1 MASPADNSGGEDI
14 EHGGGVAVEM
24 TATAATESLS
34 PSSSPMEDAISISD
48 ERITPLLNQS
58 QRPRVNIFSVSHSR
72 RRPVKEQITRLAE
85 TETSPFVQF
94 TVWIWDGSRYSGM
107 LCMALSS
114 IIYCIMEVLSD
125 VFTAQSIPLFEMA
138 FTRCTVILIL
148 SFVWLKRSRQPIFG
162 TSSVRKLLVLS
173 AFMGYLSLLSFI
185 YCIQRVPLSQA
196 IMLNFT
202 TPIVAAVAARVILHE
217 KLKIA
222 EIGGLACSFFGVL
235 FIFRPVLNIQGSTEA
250 GEANISYVKGSNH
263 LYAVLVGL
271 VSSTVGGVSYCFIR
285 AGAKA
290 ADQPLL
296 TVFAFGLFAT
306 PAAAI
311 CAFIFEGFVLPGFYT
326 LLLMVILGSLAFLA
340 EITVARALQLEKTSK
355 VVNILYLQ
363 AASTQLLG
371 MSLSRIVPT
380 FGRLVGCT
388 LILISACCTMYVG
401 PEKEVD

>member
-48 ERITPLLNQS
+48 EHITPLLNQS

-94 TVWIWDGSRYSGM
+94 TVWIWNGSRYS
-107 LCMALSS
+107 
-114 IIYCIMEVLSD
+114 
-125 VFTAQSIPLFEMA
+125 AQSIPLFEMA

-162 TSSVRKLLVLS
+162 TSSVRKLLVLR

-235 FIFRPVLNIQGSTEA
+235 FIFRPVLNIQG
-250 GEANISYVKGSNH
+250 
-263 LYAVLVGL
+263 
-271 VSSTVGGVSYCFIR
+271 
-285 AGAKA
+285 
-290 ADQPLL
+290 
-296 TVFAFGLFAT
+296 
-306 PAAAI
+306 
-311 CAFIFEGFVLPGFYT
+311 
-326 LLLMVILGSLAFLA
+326 LG
-340 EITVARALQLEKTSK
+340 I
-355 VVNILYLQ
+355 Y
-363 AASTQLLG
+363 
-371 MSLSRIVPT
+371 
-380 FGRLVGCT
+380 
-388 LILISACCTMYVG
+388 SACLLQRIPV
-401 PEKEVD
+401 